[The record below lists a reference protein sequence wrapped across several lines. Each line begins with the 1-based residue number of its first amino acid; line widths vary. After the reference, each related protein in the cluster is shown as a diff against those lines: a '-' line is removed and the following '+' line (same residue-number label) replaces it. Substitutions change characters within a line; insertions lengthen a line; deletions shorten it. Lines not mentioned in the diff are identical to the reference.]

1 MPDYRPILTEK
12 ESSRV
17 DELMALLQKIYSK
30 EEEVKKELRKLIYKT
45 ESGR

>member
-12 ESSRV
+12 ENQRV

-30 EEEVKKELRKLIYKT
+30 EEELKKELRKLIYKT